1 MHVKDA
7 RGFCDMGQFGH
18 AGFDERDLG
27 FVVTGLPTLFHGT
40 QSFDAPLG
48 PITGD

>member
-7 RGFCDMGQFGH
+7 RCWGQFEH

-27 FVVTGLPTLFHGT
+27 VVVTGLPTLFHGT
-40 QSFDAPLG
+40 QSFD
-48 PITGD
+48 TSD